1 MNLIHSVLE
10 IRQSKGS
17 LSRSK
22 NVVLGMSRITITSVL
37 LIALGITQNSV
48 RAEERRRFK
57 ADLQTASR
65 LVEAPAGRCDDEPG
79 NSPVV
84 GLLEVV
90 GSGDASL
97 LGPVIDEQSHCVRQ
111 DLSFFKGR
119 FTLSNAGHLTIE
131 GRYNGQLVPTFDN
144 DSHFLI
150 MGNICISG
158 GTIGHIEN
166 DCRAGHFEPARG
178 ITSLATGEATI
189 LLDQSIGVEGPN

>member
-1 MNLIHSVLE
+1 MNLIRSVLE
-10 IRQSKGS
+10 IGQTRRS
-17 LSRSK
+17 LPPRK
-22 NVVLGMSRITITSVL
+22 KATFGMSRITVTSVL
-37 LIALGITQNSV
+37 LIALGITQNSI

-79 NSPVV
+79 KSPVV

-90 GSGDASL
+90 GTGDASL

-111 DLSFFKGR
+111 DLSFFNGR
-119 FTLSNAGHLTIE
+119 FALTNAGHLTIE

-150 MGNICISG
+150 MGNICVSG
-158 GTIGHIEN
+158 GTVGHIEN